1 MYLNDCIIWNQTLS
15 WGIEIIKN
23 KLGTKVLQKNP
34 QTNDENL
41 NNSISGI
48 RLRNDSWQGDT
59 EQTMKWQSVPI

>member
-1 MYLNDCIIWNQTLS
+1 MYLNHCIIWNQTLS

-48 RLRNDSWQGDT
+48 RLRNDS
-59 EQTMKWQSVPI
+59 

>member
-48 RLRNDSWQGDT
+48 RLRNDS
-59 EQTMKWQSVPI
+59 